1 MKKVF
6 FSMSLMLVG
15 LFFVACTN
23 SAPKAEGG
31 EKAADGTEVKAEG
44 ADGAEAI
51 NIDDLKSIAEKATKD
66 GANWTEAEWKDAF
79 KKVIK
84 AVKPMLVEMKEMQ
97 KKIESASEEDQLKM
111 IGEMGEKM
119 KGYQDASTQFEAFE
133 KAIESS
139 EVGKKIAD
147 DKEFQKEVEKELG
160 LGEGFFDD
168 L

>member
-97 KKIESASEEDQLKM
+97 KKIESASEEDQLIHKLV
-111 IGEMGEKM
+111 
-119 KGYQDASTQFEAFE
+119 
-133 KAIESS
+133 KAADKIAAYIKCLREESS
-139 EVGKKIAD
+139 GKGG
-147 DKEFQKEVEKELG
+147 FLG
-160 LGEGFFDD
+160 PCA
-168 L
+168 